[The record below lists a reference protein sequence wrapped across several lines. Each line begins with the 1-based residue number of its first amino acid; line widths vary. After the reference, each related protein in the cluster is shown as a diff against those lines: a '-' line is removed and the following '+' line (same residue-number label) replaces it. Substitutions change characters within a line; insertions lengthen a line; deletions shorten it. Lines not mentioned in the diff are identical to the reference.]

1 MARSLLYSR
10 AMKSNCPPIRF
21 NRSCCP
27 HTGSLVRNGR
37 FFRTSDSQYVQRWR
51 CTNCQRT
58 VSLATGSPCFGQN
71 KRRVNDPL
79 LKLLGS
85 GVSQRRAAL
94 ILNIH
99 PITVARKFSFLSLLG
114 RIRQTRYLL
123 RFVRAPRM
131 QVQFDEMETFE
142 HSKMKPLSIALAV
155 CPMTRKI
162 LDIQVS
168 SIAAKGLLADQ
179 ARKKYGKRADDRAIG
194 MRRMFENIRPLLH
207 EEAVLLSDQ
216 NPKYPGWL
224 KSQQTTWRHQTVKG
238 RRGCI
243 VGQGE
248 LKKVG
253 FDPLFS
259 LNHTCAMI
267 RANINRLFR
276 KTWCTTKKAERLFD
290 HLTLYMDFHNRE
302 LT

>member
-1 MARSLLYSR
+1 MN
-10 AMKSNCPPIRF
+10 SNCQPIRF

-27 HTGSLVRNGR
+27 DSGSLVKNGR
-37 FFRTSDSQYVQRWR
+37 FFRKSDSQFVQRWR
-51 CTNCQRT
+51 CTCCQRT
-58 VSLATGSPCFGQN
+58 VSLATGTPCFGQN
-71 KRRVNDPL
+71 KRRVNDLL

-94 ILNIH
+94 ILNVH
-99 PITVARKFSFLSLLG
+99 RVTVARKFRFLSLMG
-114 RIRQTRYLL
+114 RIRQTREFM
-123 RFVRAPRM
+123 RFAKAPLV

-155 CPMTRKI
+155 RPLTRKM
-162 LDIQVS
+162 LDVQVS
-168 SIAAKGLLADQ
+168 SMPAKGPLAE
-179 ARKKYGKRADDRAIG
+179 ASRKKYGKRADDRALG
-194 MRRMFENIRPLLH
+194 MRRLFESIRPYLH

-216 NPKYPGWL
+216 NPKYPKWL
-224 KSQQTTWRHQTVKG
+224 AWHDTSWRHETVKG
-238 RRGCI
+238 RRGCV

-290 HLTLYMDFHNRE
+290 HLTMYMDFHNRE